1 MIKTDYD
8 MENKD
13 RLGGYLK
20 GLPIEKPSVDF
31 TLQVMNRVR
40 MEPVRAKL
48 VYEPLIS
55 RKVWWWLFIGIALV
69 LFSLMISFSYS
80 PVDTSM
86 NGLLYFEKID
96 LSLIISPFVLLA
108 QALNMLPFTYIIIIA
123 AISALLFIDQLYT
136 RYSYR

>member
-108 QALNMLPFTYIIIIA
+108 QALNKLPFTYIIIIA

-136 RYSYR
+136 RYAYR